1 MTEKQ
6 CALLEEWLG
15 PYSVIADYS
24 WPLQDTTV
32 LHVSTAAGQFAVKAS
47 ATSHHIRREIAAHA
61 HGMPGPQGSFPV
73 LRHAS
78 PDAGIL
84 VTEFLPGKLVE
95 GTPAEHAPEMYR
107 QAGALLAALHR
118 PLAESTEYAKKLRYT
133 TELLLKKGR
142 GLLDAGMLARAGAEL
157 AALPAVPV
165 QLVTTHGDYQPRN
178 WLQDGGRI
186 KVIDFGRADAR
197 PWVHDLVRLSHQQF
211 LGSAALE
218 DAFYEGYGRRIGPAE
233 DTIWRLENLN
243 QAIGTIVW
251 AHGIGDFAFR
261 DSGVAML
268 ERVLADP

>member
-6 CALLEEWLG
+6 HALLEEWLG
-15 PYSVIADYS
+15 PYAVLEDHS

-32 LHVSTAAGQFAVKAS
+32 LRVSAAGGQFIVKAS
-47 ATSHHIRREIAAHA
+47 TTSHHIRREIAAHA
-61 HGMPGPQGSFPV
+61 HGMPAPQGSFPV

-78 PDAGIL
+78 AEAGVL
-84 VTEFLPGKLVE
+84 VTEFMAGGPVE
-95 GTPAEHAPEMYR
+95 GTAAEHAPDTYR

-142 GLLDAGMLARAGAEL
+142 GLLDAGTLARAGEEL
-157 AALPAVPV
+157 DALPAVPV
-165 QLVTTHGDYQPRN
+165 RLVTTHGDYQPRN
-178 WLQDGGRI
+178 WLQEKGHI

-197 PWVHDLVRLSHQQF
+197 PWVHDLVRLSHNQF
-211 LGSAALE
+211 VGGPALE
-218 DAFYEGYGRRIGPAE
+218 DAFYEGFGRRIGMAE
-233 DTIWRLENLN
+233 HSIWRLENLN
-243 QAIGTIVW
+243 QAIGTVVW
-251 AHGIGDFAFR
+251 AHGIGDYAFR